1 MASIDQR
8 IGNQRIGHIKGC
20 GTAIVTPF
28 KQDQSLDE
36 AALRRLV
43 EFQITNGVDFLVAC
57 GTTGESVTLTEDE
70 QARVVEIT
78 VESAAG
84 RVPVLAGAGGYNTR
98 ENIEKTQRYEKLG
111 VTATLSVTPYYNKP
125 TQEGLYQ
132 HFRAIHDATALPIM
146 LYNVP
151 GRTGVN
157 MEPAT
162 TARLAELPR
171 IHSIKEASGNISQ
184 IAEIAALTESMDFK
198 LFAGDDSVVLPVAAL
213 GGIGVVSVASNIA
226 PKQTS
231 DLAHLCLAG
240 DYAAARKLNN
250 QLTPLFKTLFIES
263 NPGPV
268 KAALA
273 MAGLIEEVY
282 RLPMIPISASSR
294 VKLEQ
299 ALADAGVLVKAAGHA
314 GD

>member
-1 MASIDQR
+1 MATLDQ
-8 IGNQRIGHIKGC
+8 IKGC
-20 GTAIVTPF
+20 GTALVTPF
-28 KQDQSLDE
+28 KRDQSIDE

-43 EFQITNGVDFLVAC
+43 EFQITGGVDFLVAC
-57 GTTGESVTLTEDE
+57 GTTGESVTLNDDE
-70 QARVVEIT
+70 QARVVQIT
-78 VESAAG
+78 IEAAAG

-98 ENIEKTQRYEKLG
+98 ENIETTHRYERLG
-111 VTATLSVTPYYNKP
+111 VDAILSVTPYYNKP
-125 TQEGLYQ
+125 TQDGLYQ
-132 HFRAIHDATALPIM
+132 HFRAIHDATTLPIM

-151 GRTGVN
+151 GRTSVN

-171 IHSIKEASGNISQ
+171 IHSVKEASGNISQ
-184 IAEIAALTESMDFK
+184 IAEIAALVAGMDFH

-226 PKQTS
+226 PKKVS

-240 DYAAARKLNN
+240 DYAAARKLNH

-263 NPGPV
+263 NPSPV

-273 MAGLIEEVY
+273 MAGMIEEVY
-282 RLPMIPISASSR
+282 RLPMVPLTAGNR
-294 VKLEQ
+294 AKLEQ
-299 ALADAGVLVKAAGHA
+299 VLIEAGILAAAANKASN
-314 GD
+314 

>member
-1 MASIDQR
+1 MASLTQ
-8 IGNQRIGHIKGC
+8 IKGC

-28 KQDQSLDE
+28 NTDQTVDE

-78 VESAAG
+78 IETAAG

-98 ENIEKTQRYEKLG
+98 ENIEKTHRYEKLG
-111 VTATLSVTPYYNKP
+111 ADAILSVTPYYNKP

-157 MEPAT
+157 MEPTT

-184 IAEIAALTESMDFK
+184 IGEIAALTEGMDFK

-226 PKQTS
+226 PKLTS
-231 DLAHLCLAG
+231 DLAHLCAAG
-240 DYAAARKLNN
+240 DYAAARLLYNR
-250 QLTPLFKTLFIES
+250 LTPLFKTLFIES
-263 NPGPV
+263 NPIPV

-273 MAGLIEEVY
+273 MIGMIEEVY
-282 RLPMIPISASSR
+282 HLPMIPMSAANR
-294 VKLEQ
+294 PKLEQ
-299 ALADAGVLVKAAGHA
+299 VLLDLGILAKAATQA
-314 GD
+314 GS

>member
-1 MASIDQR
+1 MATLEQ
-8 IGNQRIGHIKGC
+8 IKGC

-28 KQDQSLDE
+28 KQDESIDE

-43 EFQITNGVDFLVAC
+43 EFQITNGVDFLIAC
-57 GTTGESVTLTEDE
+57 GTTGESVTLSEDE
-70 QARVVEIT
+70 QARVVQIT
-78 VESAAG
+78 IEAAAG
-84 RVPVLAGAGGYNTR
+84 RVPVLGGAGGYNTR
-98 ENIEKTQRYEKLG
+98 ENIEKTHRYEKLG
-111 VTATLSVTPYYNKP
+111 ADAILSVTPYYNKP

-151 GRTGVN
+151 GRTSVN

-171 IHSIKEASGNISQ
+171 IHSVKEASGNISQ
-184 IAEIAALTESMDFK
+184 IGEIAALTEGMDFK

-226 PKQTS
+226 PKLTS
-231 DLAHLCLAG
+231 DLAHLCAAG
-240 DYAAARKLNN
+240 DYAAARKLYNR
-250 QLTPLFKTLFIES
+250 LTPLFKTLFIES
-263 NPGPV
+263 NPIPV

-282 RLPMIPISASSR
+282 RLPMVPMTPGNR

-299 ALADAGVLVKAAGHA
+299 VLIETGILTKAAASNG
-314 GD
+314 

>member
-1 MASIDQR
+1 MATLEQ
-8 IGNQRIGHIKGC
+8 IKGC

-28 KQDQSLDE
+28 NTDQTIDE

-57 GTTGESVTLTEDE
+57 GTTGESVTLTDDE

-78 VESAAG
+78 LETAAG
-84 RVPVLAGAGGYNTR
+84 RVPVLGGAGGYNTR
-98 ENIEKTQRYEKLG
+98 ENIEKTHRYEKLG
-111 VTATLSVTPYYNKP
+111 ADAILSVTPYYNKP

-151 GRTGVN
+151 GRSGVN

-171 IHSIKEASGNISQ
+171 IHSVKEASGNISQ
-184 IAEIAALTESMDFK
+184 IGEIAALTEGMDFK
-198 LFAGDDSVVLPVAAL
+198 IFAGDDSVVLPVAAL

-226 PKQTS
+226 PKLTS
-231 DLAHLCLAG
+231 DLAHLCAAG
-240 DYAAARKLNN
+240 DYAAARKLYNR
-250 QLTPLFKTLFIES
+250 LTPLFKTLFIES
-263 NPGPV
+263 NPIPV

-273 MAGLIEEVY
+273 MIGMIEEVY
-282 RLPMIPISASSR
+282 RLPMIPMTPGNRA
-294 VKLEQ
+294 KLEQ
-299 ALADAGVLVKAAGHA
+299 VLLETGILSKAAASG
-314 GD
+314 GL